1 MPPAPRSLTSYPGR
15 AGRGRPHGSPR
26 MQLFDAIGGLGAAQ
40 VILLLVALVIAFGFE
55 VINGFHDTA
64 NAVATVIYTKSMKP
78 TPAVVWSGIWNFIG
92 VHAGGIG
99 VAFSIVHLLPVDLL
113 VNIKTGR
120 GLAMVLSLLGAAIIW
135 NFATWYRG
143 LPASSSHS
151 LIGSIMGVGMMN
163 AWMEHGSIAK
173 GINWHKASEVGMA
186 LVLSPLIGFGLAAA
200 TLMLARKLIPARE
213 LYEPPQGD
221 KPPPWWIRALL
232 IGTCTGVSF
241 AHGSNDGQKGMGLI
255 MLVLIGIVPAAY
267 ALDMH
272 ASPQEITATVEAA
285 RKLEAEL
292 TRPELAFM
300 MNALKEQHVATS
312 RVERISRSEGV
323 AAAASLESEMVDDV
337 IDPFPA
343 NDVVLATLDPLP
355 LVKDVLASLDG
366 RTSFNDLQAD
376 ERWRL
381 RTQLVELGAS
391 VRTLLR
397 QFGETLAED
406 RRKVLKSLAGE
417 LARPVE
423 YIPEWVVMGVALCL
437 GLGTMFG
444 WERIVKTVGEKIGK
458 THLTYAQGG
467 AAELVAATTI
477 GLADSLGM
485 PVSTT
490 HVLSSGVAGTMWANN
505 SGIQPE
511 TVRAIALAWV
521 LTLPVAMALAGGL
534 YWFAALFAS

>member
-1 MPPAPRSLTSYPGR
+1 ME
-15 AGRGRPHGSPR
+15 
-26 MQLFDAIGGLGAAQ
+26 LFDALGGLGGGQ

-64 NAVATVIYTKSMKP
+64 NAVATVIYTKSLKP
-78 TPAVVWSGIWNFIG
+78 TPAVIWSGLWNFIG

-163 AWMEHGSIAK
+163 AWLEHGSVFK

-186 LVLSPLIGFGLAAA
+186 LILSPLVGFGLAAG
-200 TLMLARKLIPARE
+200 LLLLSRRLIPAKE
-213 LYEPPQGD
+213 LYEPPHGD
-221 KPPPWWIRALL
+221 KPPPLWIRALL

-255 MLVLIGIVPAAY
+255 MLVLIGIVPASY
-267 ALDMH
+267 ALNMNTSSKD
-272 ASPQEITATVEAA
+272 ITATVEAA
-285 RKLEAEL
+285 RELEAEL

-300 MNALKEQHVATS
+300 MNALKAQHLAQS
-312 RVERISRSEGV
+312 RVEQITRSSGV
-323 AAAASLESEMVDDV
+323 AAAAVLESEMVENLV
-337 IDPFPA
+337 DPFPG

-355 LVKDVLASLDG
+355 LVKDVLTSLDG
-366 RTSFNDLQAD
+366 RTSFEDLEAD
-376 ERWRL
+376 DRWKL

-397 QFGETLAED
+397 QFGDSLAED
-406 RRKVLKSLAGE
+406 RRKVLKSLAGQ
-417 LARPVE
+417 LSKPVE
-423 YIPEWVVMGVALCL
+423 YVPEWVVMGVAVCL
-437 GLGTMFG
+437 GVGTMFG

-511 TVRAIALAWV
+511 TVREIALAWI
-521 LTLPVAMALAGGL
+521 LTLPVAMALSGGL
-534 YWFAALFAS
+534 YWLATLFIG

>member
-1 MPPAPRSLTSYPGR
+1 ME
-15 AGRGRPHGSPR
+15 
-26 MQLFDAIGGLGAAQ
+26 LFDVLGSLGSGQ

-64 NAVATVIYTKSMKP
+64 NAVATVIYTKSLKP
-78 TPAVVWSGIWNFIG
+78 TPAVVWSGLWNFIG
-92 VHAGGIG
+92 VHVGGIG

-163 AWMEHGSIAK
+163 AWLEHGSVFK

-186 LVLSPLIGFGLAAA
+186 LILSPLIGFGLAAG
-200 TLMLARKLIPARE
+200 LLLLSRRLIPAKE
-213 LYEPPQGD
+213 LYEPPHGD
-221 KPPPWWIRALL
+221 APPPWWIRTLL

-267 ALDMH
+267 ALDMNTSS
-272 ASPQEITATVEAA
+272 AEITATVTAA

-292 TRPELAFM
+292 SEPQLALM
-300 MNALKEQHVATS
+300 MNALRDRHQAES
-312 RVERISRSEGV
+312 RVEQITRSSSV
-323 AAAASLESEMVDDV
+323 AAAAVLESEMVENL
-337 IDPFPA
+337 IDPFPG

-355 LVKDVLASLDG
+355 LVKEVLASLDG
-366 RTSFNDLQAD
+366 RTSFEDLHAED
-376 ERWRL
+376 RWKL

-397 QFGETLAED
+397 QFGDSLAED
-406 RRKVLKSLAGE
+406 RRKVLKSLAGQ
-417 LARPVE
+417 LAKPVE
-423 YIPEWVVMGVALCL
+423 YVPEWVVMGVALCL

-490 HVLSSGVAGTMWANN
+490 HVLSSGVAGTMWANK
-505 SGIQPE
+505 SGIQAE
-511 TVRAIALAWV
+511 TVKEIALAWI
-521 LTLPVAMALAGGL
+521 LTLPVAMTLSGGL
-534 YWFAALFAS
+534 YWLATWFVG

>member
-1 MPPAPRSLTSYPGR
+1 MELFEAVGSLGV
-15 AGRGRPHGSPR
+15 G
-26 MQLFDAIGGLGAAQ
+26 Q
-40 VILLLVALVIAFGFE
+40 VVLLLVALCIAFGFE

-64 NAVATVIYTKSMKP
+64 NAVATVIYTKSLKP
-78 TPAVVWSGIWNFIG
+78 TPAVVWSGLWNFIG

-163 AWMEHGSIAK
+163 AWLEHGSPFD
-173 GINWHKASEVGMA
+173 GINWHKASEVGTA
-186 LVLSPLIGFGLAAA
+186 LLLSPVIGFGLAA
-200 TLMLARKLIPARE
+200 LLLIVARKLIPARE
-213 LYEPPQGD
+213 LYEPPHGD
-221 KPPPWWIRALL
+221 RPPPWWIRALL

-267 ALDMH
+267 ALNMGT
-272 ASPQEITATVEAA
+272 SPDQITATVEAA
-285 RKLEAEL
+285 RRLEQEL
-292 TRPELAFM
+292 SEPQLALM
-300 MNALKEQHVATS
+300 MNALKDRHVAET
-312 RVERISRSEGV
+312 RVERIARRDGV
-323 AAAASLESEMVDDV
+323 AAAAVLESEMIDDV
-337 IDPFPA
+337 FDPFPRS
-343 NDVVLATLDPLP
+343 DVVLATLDPLP
-355 LVKDVLASLDG
+355 LCKDVLASLDG
-366 RTSFNDLQAD
+366 RTSFADLHAD
-376 ERWRL
+376 DRWKL

-397 QFGETLAED
+397 QFGDTLAED
-406 RRKVLKSLAGE
+406 RRKVLKSLAGQ
-417 LARPVE
+417 LAKPVE
-423 YIPEWVVMGVALCL
+423 YVPEWVVMGVALCL

-444 WERIVKTVGEKIGK
+444 WERIVVTVGEKIGK

-477 GLADSLGM
+477 AMADSLGM

-490 HVLSSGVAGTMWANN
+490 HVLSSGVAGTMWANK

-511 TVRAIALAWV
+511 TVREIALAWI

-534 YWFAALFAS
+534 YWIATFFTG